1 MPDNQDE
8 AHMKIE
14 RSLKDID
21 WSAITANRKYYK
33 SPAAWEDQVLYFLLL
48 DRFSNGKEYGG
59 FADLNGAPVTGPTD
73 ERTTPLFQ
81 DVDAGQA
88 NRQTWWEAGK
98 TWCGGN
104 LVGLRDKL
112 SYLKRMGVT
121 AVWLSPVFKQVTNSK
136 DYHGYGVQNFLD
148 IDPHFGTRE
157 DLRDFVAAAHSL
169 GIWVILDIILNHAGD
184 VFAYEGNHRY
194 YYYQGQE
201 WTVQG
206 FRRQKDD
213 PGTLLFGPNPEAWPH
228 GAIWPSEFQDPATWT
243 HQGEIRDQGWDSFPE
258 YLDGDFLSLKD
269 IDHGPAPKD
278 PAIAWDFLRRIREF
292 KPSSALVHLT
302 EVYKFWIAYA
312 DIDGFRIDT
321 VKHMEP
327 GAVRFFTNVIHEF
340 AQSLGKEDFYLI
352 GEVTGGRANA
362 VTTVDT
368 TGINAALGI
377 NDMPDKLEFLVKGW
391 RSPGHPET
399 EAQEGYFDLFRN
411 SLQDNK
417 NTHQWYIKHVV
428 TMFDDHDQVG
438 VKRKFRFCGGPGDS
452 YRFLKAALGLNL
464 TTTGIP
470 CLYYGTEQ
478 AFNGADFRSRHEP
491 DDYSDVFLRECMFG
505 GPFGSFQST
514 CRHFFN
520 EDHEVYRFIQEVCEL
535 RRQHMALRRGRQYL
549 REFSSSGEDDDFY
562 YPQPIDVIIWISN
575 QPLTVGELR
584 WVVAWS
590 RIFADQEYLCA
601 INTDPNQPLTVWAT
615 IDKNLNPPG
624 RSQKVCLMS
633 TDSGQRNARA
643 QVHAK
648 NGSAIQITVPPAGFV
663 VYH

>member
-1 MPDNQDE
+1 MV
-8 AHMKIE
+8 IE
-14 RSLKDID
+14 RSLKEIN
-21 WSAITANRKYYK
+21 WSALTADRIYYP
-33 SPAAWEDQVLYFLLL
+33 SPAAWEDEVLYFLLL
-48 DRFSNGKEYGG
+48 DHFSNGKEYGG
-59 FADLNGAPVTGPTD
+59 FRDLNGAPVAGPTA

-81 DVDAGQA
+81 IDVDAWQA
-88 NRQTWWEAGK
+88 HRPTWWEAGK

-104 LVGLRDKL
+104 LIGLRDKL
-112 SYLKRMGVT
+112 GYLKRMGVT
-121 AVWLSPVFKQVTNSK
+121 AVWLSPVFKQVMNSK
-136 DYHGYGVQNFLD
+136 DYHGYGIQNFLD

-157 DLRDFVAAAHSL
+157 DLRGFVTMAHNL
-169 GIWVILDIILNHAGD
+169 GVRVILDIILNHAGD
-184 VFAYEGNHRY
+184 VFAYQGNHRY
-194 YYYQGQE
+194 YYYQGQQ
-201 WTVQG
+201 WPVQG

-213 PGTLLFGPNPEAWPH
+213 SGTLPFGLIDTRAHPEVWPH
-228 GAIWPSEFQDPATWT
+228 GAIWPEEFQDPATWARR
-243 HQGEIRDQGWDSFPE
+243 GEIRDGEIKGWDIFPE
-258 YLDGDFLSLKD
+258 YLDGDFYSLKD
-269 IDHGPAPKD
+269 IDHGPVPKD
-278 PAIAWDFLRRIREF
+278 PAIGWDFLRRIREF
-292 KPSSALVHLT
+292 QPSPALVHLT

-327 GAVRFFTNVIHEF
+327 GAVRFFTNVIPEF
-340 AQSLGKEDFYLI
+340 AQFLGKEDFYLI

-377 NDMPDKLEFLVKGW
+377 NDMPDKLEFLIKGC
-391 RSPGHPET
+391 RSPGNPET

-438 VKRKFRFCGGPGDS
+438 VNHKFRFCGGSGNS

-478 AFNGADFRSRHEP
+478 AFNGADHRSGDDP
-491 DDYSDVFLRECMFG
+491 GDYSDVFLRECMFG
-505 GPFGSFQST
+505 GPFGSLQST
-514 CRHFFN
+514 EHHFFN

-535 RRQHMALRRGRQYL
+535 RRLHMALRRGRQYL
-549 REFSSSGEDDDFY
+549 REVSSTGQDDDFH
-562 YPQPIDVIIWISN
+562 YPQPIG
-575 QPLTVGELR
+575 GELR
-584 WVVAWS
+584 WIVAWF
-590 RIFADQEYLCA
+590 RIFADREYLCA

-615 IDKNLNPPG
+615 IDHTLHPPG

-633 TDSGQRNARA
+633 TDSGHRNTRA
-643 QVHAK
+643 EVRAK